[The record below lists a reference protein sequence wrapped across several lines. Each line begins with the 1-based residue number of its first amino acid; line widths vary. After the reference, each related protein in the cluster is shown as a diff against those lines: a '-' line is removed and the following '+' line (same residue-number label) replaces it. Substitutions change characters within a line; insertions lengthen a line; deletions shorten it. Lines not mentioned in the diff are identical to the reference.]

1 MNTKPECHHACN
13 ALWRGM
19 KKTLII
25 AAGAW
30 LAACGGSGGSEP
42 PGPTTVPAGQSAS
55 QPLGG
60 SGGTVV
66 LNSSDGA
73 VFTLDIPAGAL
84 PAGTVVG
91 LATSEVRP
99 GQHFNLRLTPAAA
112 VLAAGLQATLTISLP
127 ASAAV
132 PAQGGLLYAGVPIAF
147 TRLADGRLQVLLSHF
162 AAAAPR
168 VATAGRAHALA
179 ADPTGAVCTP
189 NLNADAEG
197 LTAGDAIEIELYGQC
212 MVASVNALAQNAEY
226 VAAVRMAS
234 VTAAYLQATGLGDPA
249 GFIVQAS
256 RIACIAY
263 RDALN
268 NALVTPVTTMGTL
281 YAVLKPVLFWESTRQ
296 RLGATCANVGE
307 GDFIEV
313 TNAKT
318 NEAATFYAS
327 KKGAIVDTTGVEYTE
342 AAQEAKAGH
351 DTIVQ
356 VRSLQPA
363 PALNNVI
370 TVAIEQ
376 RAQPSLLDAILQA
389 PWQRCRDSG
398 DYTELLRLWELMD
411 GPQPVKDAI
420 QYCATQIGVQ
430 VRDKNDAVSAVLSPG
445 LGGIRVDLRN
455 TSGTLAVNRDSKI
468 GLSGSIGALACPASD
483 AEQLQIGFEGV
494 EVATLASS
502 GSVLLSVDRTLPA
515 LKASDLLRAAG
526 LRDDDS
532 GTHALVV
539 KRRNSTCAAAL
550 GITDEVLATVVLDF
564 GASSLEV
571 TVRDLF
577 TGHAAYNAD
586 GSEGASPVQKV
597 ITDRPSLPA
606 SISTEGCCG
615 TFVSTMSLRQRDA
628 NTLEFGG
635 EMDLSDA
642 GWAREFA
649 YVAVDFGV
657 KFTKTGNVTVSINP
671 AWLASI
677 PSCNG
682 SVSPP
687 QDAVTSPW
695 LRADIS
701 SIVPVSHYLAL
712 LAYAC
717 GRPDAY
723 PASTSLAVTAG
734 AEWFFSFQAQL
745 NLPGHLSGTVP
756 FTVHFEPTP

>member
-1 MNTKPECHHACN
+1 MNTNPECRHACN
-13 ALWRGM
+13 ALWRSM

-25 AAGAW
+25 AAAAW

-73 VFTLDIPAGAL
+73 VFALDMPVGAL

-91 LATSEVRP
+91 LATSQARP
-99 GQHFNLRLTPAAA
+99 GQHFNLRITPAAT

-263 RDALN
+263 RDALDH
-268 NALVTPVTTMGTL
+268 ALVTPVTTMGTL

-318 NEAATFYAS
+318 NEAAAFYAS

-351 DTIVQ
+351 DTIMQ

-430 VRDKNDAVSAVLSPG
+430 VRDKNDVVSAVLSPG

-455 TSGTLAVNRDSKI
+455 TGGTLAVNRDSKI
-468 GLSGSIGALACPASD
+468 ELSGNIGALACPASD
-483 AEQLQIGFEGV
+483 TEQLQISFEGV

-526 LRDDDS
+526 LKDDDS

-550 GITDEVLATVVLDF
+550 GITDEVLATVALDF
-564 GASSLEV
+564 GVSSFE
-571 TVRDLF
+571 F
-577 TGHAAYNAD
+577 TGLQIFYSFASYNPDGTFAAGPFFKLVD
-586 GSEGASPVQKV
+586 TRSV
-597 ITDRPSLPA
+597 PA
-606 SISTEGCCG
+606 SISTDGCCG
-615 TFVSTMSLRQRDA
+615 PFASTMSLRQRDA
-628 NTLEFGG
+628 NTLEWVG
-635 EMDLSDA
+635 ESDLAADGLQALGS
-642 GWAREFA
+642 
-649 YVAVDFGV
+649 VKVDFRV
-657 KFTKTGNVTVSINP
+657 KFTRSGTVTVTANP
-671 AWLASI
+671 AWLGSI

-682 SVSPP
+682 SAPP
-687 QDAVTSPW
+687 PSTWGGTSPW
-695 LRADIS
+695 IRADIQR
-701 SIVPVSHYLAL
+701 IAPSHTQGSGFFSY
-712 LAYAC
+712 C
-717 GRPDAY
+717 GRPADSQ
-723 PASTSLAVTAG
+723 ASTSVAVTADS
-734 AEWFFSFQAQL
+734 EWYFGFQTQQY
-745 NLPGHLSGTVP
+745 LPGHLSGPAPLTL
-756 FTVHFEPTP
+756 HFEPSL